1 VSVVRLPWAVLVEGR
16 VALDRDAS
24 HYVARVRRL
33 AEGDALEVFDP
44 TTRSEADAFVSAVDS
59 RGNVTLE
66 VGVVRASRRLPGRAV
81 TLFQG
86 LGKGDKLDAIV
97 RDATELGATAIR
109 PVLTRRSVP
118 TRGSDARVD
127 RWRRIAIEAAR
138 QCGRGDVPNVDE
150 PTPLTTALGGASD
163 EARFLFV
170 PTAREPLGAQ
180 LATLAPT
187 SSIALL
193 VGPEGGLDD
202 DEVESALAAG
212 FVPCRLGTF
221 VLRTETMAAAAL
233 GAIAA
238 LASTSVD
245 APIGTI

>member
-1 VSVVRLPWAVLVEGR
+1 MSVVRLPWSLLVEGR
-16 VALDRDAS
+16 MPLDRDAS

-33 AEGDALEVFDP
+33 AEGDTLEVFDP
-44 TTRSEADAFVSAVDS
+44 TTRSEADAVVSAVDA

-81 TLFQG
+81 TLLQG

-127 RWRRIAIEAAR
+127 RWRRVAVEAAR
-138 QCGRGDVPNVDE
+138 QCGRGDVPTVDE
-150 PTPLTTALGGASD
+150 PAPLGPALDGACD
-163 EARFLFV
+163 DARIVFV
-170 PTAREPLGAQ
+170 PTARDPLGTH

-187 SSIALL
+187 TSIALL

-202 DEVESALAAG
+202 DEVEAALAAG
-212 FVPCRLGTF
+212 FVPCRLGAF

-245 APIGTI
+245 APVGTI